1 MERQHNAGTSDTE
14 QRLLFGMER
23 DSVVAL
29 PFTPDTPETK
39 EFLAISYDYQPHC
52 YQQRRWPQTPAV

>member
-23 DSVVAL
+23 DSVAAL
-29 PFTPDTPETK
+29 PFTPETK

-52 YQQRRWPQTPAV
+52 YQQRRWLQTPAV